1 MHKTNFETLQSYL
14 ESQIIGQHDLVK
26 QLLIALLADGHIL
39 VEGPPGLAK
48 TRAVKSLSDC
58 VEGDFHRIHPSS
70 QCFSRQKE
78 VLVFKAN
85 FP

>member
-48 TRAVKSLSDC
+48 TRAVKSLS
-58 VEGDFHRIHPSS
+58 
-70 QCFSRQKE
+70 
-78 VLVFKAN
+78 
-85 FP
+85 